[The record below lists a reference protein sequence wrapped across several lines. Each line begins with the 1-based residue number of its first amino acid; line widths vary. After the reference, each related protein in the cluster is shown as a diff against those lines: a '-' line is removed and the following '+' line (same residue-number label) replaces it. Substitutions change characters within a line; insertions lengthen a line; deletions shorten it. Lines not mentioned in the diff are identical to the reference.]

1 MRDGIAM
8 RWGVIPPPTGPGH
21 QRRIF
26 QQPRP
31 FDAHHRQQQESWRFA
46 ALNCSITRA
55 KNCDQKT
62 PVAG

>member
-1 MRDGIAM
+1 M
-8 RWGVIPPPTGPGH
+8 PGRS
-21 QRRIF
+21 QE
-26 QQPRP
+26 QPGALPLFRKRP